1 MRVHKRRSS
10 RSSRR
15 SPVNEIDGSR
25 ASPRCPIYR
34 INVRHSRWEAV
45 FHGKKIVAMGY
56 TRGALTVL
64 ARNASSF
71 RIERNWAVRGIS
83 AHSNQPV
90 IAPLRYLSS
99 SQFGMQTVFFA
110 EPDVTERSVDAAAAA
125 TPLITN
131 QACNVAQSFGQNRS
145 FSFGV
150 RIVDTSRV
158 SRLNADQ
165 MRKPCDNASDN
176 KLIMTLDCSH

>member
-1 MRVHKRRSS
+1 VYTSGDQADLRDARRSMKS
-10 RSSRR
+10 T
-15 SPVNEIDGSR
+15 DR
-25 ASPRCPIYR
+25 ALTSGCPIYR
-34 INVRHSRWEAV
+34 NNVRHSRWKAV

-64 ARNASSF
+64 ARNAGSF

-125 TPLITN
+125 TPSIKN
-131 QACNVAQSFGQNRS
+131 QACNVAQSLAKIGRS
-145 FSFGV
+145 ASASGLLTT
-150 RIVDTSRV
+150 RHV

-165 MRKPCDNASDN
+165 IRKPCDNASDN